1 MRLLLFSLI
10 ILFFQP
16 ERHVIMQVICE
27 ATQCPETL
35 VKVGG
40 LIIDW
45 LSVQSRLQ
53 YSFPSLT
60 TLQ

>member
-1 MRLLLFSLI
+1 MRLLLFSSI
-10 ILFFQP
+10 IIFFQP

-40 LIIDW
+40 LII
-45 LSVQSRLQ
+45 V
-53 YSFPSLT
+53 Y
-60 TLQ
+60 